1 MHRSRVGRM
10 GPNLQIIFFKKK
22 KSFFLS
28 INCQRNILLS
38 QLVPYQTIIDSNIY
52 ITYENLIKKTEERCF
67 FIEKNIEFIESF
79 RSSRGN
85 WLEVFLGEGG
95 PLLLA
100 GVVLAGL

>member
-1 MHRSRVGRM
+1 M
-10 GPNLQIIFFKKK
+10 L
-22 KSFFLS
+22 
-28 INCQRNILLS
+28 
-38 QLVPYQTIIDSNIY
+38 
-52 ITYENLIKKTEERCF
+52 

-79 RSSRGN
+79 RSYTGN